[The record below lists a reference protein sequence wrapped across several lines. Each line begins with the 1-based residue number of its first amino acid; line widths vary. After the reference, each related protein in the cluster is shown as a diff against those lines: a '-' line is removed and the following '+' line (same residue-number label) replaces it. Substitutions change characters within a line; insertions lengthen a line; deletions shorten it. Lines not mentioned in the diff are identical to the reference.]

1 MLAAL
6 SCVLASSLAAA
17 PASAAPRRPGDGP
30 LPVTGDVVVHDP
42 TMIRARGDY
51 LVYST
56 HGLIEARV
64 SRDMK
69 HFTRAGDAFTEPPAW
84 WREYSPEND
93 PWAPD
98 ISFHNGRYLLYY
110 AVSSFGSNHSAIGL
124 ATSRTGLPG
133 SWTDHGVVYATTTG
147 DDHNAIDPDLLVDHE
162 GRWWLSFGSHWTGI
176 RMIRIDPATGKRH
189 AGDRTLYHLATRPDA
204 PYAVE
209 APIVVRRGAYY
220 YLFASYDRCCAGVD
234 STYKIKVGRATSPTG
249 PYVDRDGVPMLEGGG
264 TVVLETE
271 GSRIG
276 PGGQDVVFDKG
287 GHLLVH
293 HYYDGEDGGTPKLAL
308 RRLAWDEAGWPY
320 VR

>member
-1 MLAAL
+1 GTSSLSLHGALPSSRSCSPVCRCWWSSCSSSGRSSVVSRTPAWPGSEGTTLRRIMLAAL

-51 LVYST
+51 IVYST

-110 AVSSFGSNHSAIGL
+110 AVSSFGS
-124 ATSRTGLPG
+124 
-133 SWTDHGVVYATTTG
+133 
-147 DDHNAIDPDLLVDHE
+147 
-162 GRWWLSFGSHWTGI
+162 
-176 RMIRIDPATGKRH
+176 
-189 AGDRTLYHLATRPDA
+189 
-204 PYAVE
+204 
-209 APIVVRRGAYY
+209 
-220 YLFASYDRCCAGVD
+220 
-234 STYKIKVGRATSPTG
+234 
-249 PYVDRDGVPMLEGGG
+249 
-264 TVVLETE
+264 
-271 GSRIG
+271 
-276 PGGQDVVFDKG
+276 
-287 GHLLVH
+287 
-293 HYYDGEDGGTPKLAL
+293 
-308 RRLAWDEAGWPY
+308 
-320 VR
+320 